1 MNIKTLFETK
11 FIKVFDL
18 QYKEGSHYYNATRRN
33 EEDLVA
39 SKSTEEFKQ
48 MLPDAVSCVVIW
60 NPAGAETDAR
70 YRIGTGLDSG
80 QPIDIQMTDI
90 MQDSSTPRLLMNRE
104 FRYPCGQFLLSVPA
118 GLIDR
123 EDVEAVSG
131 YKAQTDTG
139 DSANNSADINNSVLI
154 KTAVRELHEETGIVI
169 TDKDEVSVINPC
181 LFSTPGMTD
190 ESNALVKIVLNRKSL
205 TGMTQDGAVGGE
217 LFDGFDLLTK
227 EQAKKILHDGV
238 DEHGI
243 YYSVYTWA
251 ALTYFV
257 ADMWNQ

>member
-1 MNIKTLFETK
+1 MKIKSLFESK

-18 QYKEGSHYYNATRRN
+18 QYQEGRHYYNATRRD

-39 SKSTEEFKQ
+39 TKSTEEFKK

-60 NPAGAETDAR
+60 NPSDDDEK
-70 YRIGTGLDSG
+70 SG
-80 QPIDIQMTDI
+80 HEPC
-90 MQDSSTPRLLMNRE
+90 LLMNRE
-104 FRYPCGQFLLSVPA
+104 FRYPTGQYLLSVPA

-123 EDVEAVSG
+123 EDVETISG
-131 YKAQTDTG
+131 YKAQIDMDNNNA
-139 DSANNSADINNSVLI
+139 DSNAWTIEKNNSILI
-154 KTAVRELHEETGIVI
+154 KTAMRELHEETGIVI
-169 TDKDEVSVINPC
+169 TEADEVSVINPC

-190 ESNALVKIVLNRKSL
+190 ESNALVKIVLNRDSL
-205 TGMTQDGAVGGE
+205 NGMSQEGAVGGE

-227 EQAKKILHDGV
+227 AQAKKILEDGV

-257 ADMWNQ
+257 ADLWR

>member
-1 MNIKTLFETK
+1 MKIKSLFESK

-18 QYKEGSHYYNATRRN
+18 QYGEGRHYYNATRRA
-33 EEDLVA
+33 EKDLVA
-39 SKSTEEFKQ
+39 TKSTEEFKK

-60 NPAGAETDAR
+60 NPSGADSEADNSTDM
-70 YRIGTGLDSG
+70 
-80 QPIDIQMTDI
+80 QMTDI
-90 MQDSSTPRLLMNRE
+90 KQDSSKPRLLMNRE

-118 GLIDR
+118 GLIDP
-123 EDVEAVSG
+123 EDCTGAG
-131 YKAQTDTG
+131 FDT
-139 DSANNSADINNSVLI
+139 APLI
-154 KTAVRELHEETGIVI
+154 KTAMRELHEETGIVI
-169 TDKDEVSVINPC
+169 TEADEVSVINPC

-190 ESNALVKIVLNRKSL
+190 ESNALVKIVLNRDSL
-205 TGMTQDGAVGGE
+205 NGMSQEGAVGGE

-227 EQAKKILHDGV
+227 AQAKKILEDGV

-257 ADMWNQ
+257 ADLWR

>member
-1 MNIKTLFETK
+1 MKIKSLFESK

-18 QYKEGSHYYNATRRN
+18 QYQEGRHYYNATRRDEN
-33 EEDLVA
+33 DLVA
-39 SKSTEEFKQ
+39 AKSTEEFKK

-60 NPAGAETDAR
+60 NPSGADSEADNSTDM
-70 YRIGTGLDSG
+70 
-80 QPIDIQMTDI
+80 QMTDI
-90 MQDSSTPRLLMNRE
+90 KQDSSKPRLLMNRE

-118 GLIDR
+118 GLIDP
-123 EDVEAVSG
+123 EDC
-131 YKAQTDTG
+131 TG
-139 DSANNSADINNSVLI
+139 DNDNTASLI
-154 KTAVRELHEETGIVI
+154 KTAMRELHEETGLKV
-169 TDKDEVSVINPC
+169 TEEDEVSIINPC

-190 ESNALVKIVLNRKSL
+190 ESNALVKIVLNRDSL
-205 TGMTQDGAVGGE
+205 NGMSQDGAVGGE

-227 EQAKKILHDGV
+227 AQAKKILEDGV

-257 ADMWNQ
+257 ADLWR

>member
-1 MNIKTLFETK
+1 MKIKSLFESK

-18 QYKEGSHYYNATRRN
+18 QYREGRHYYNATRRDIN
-33 EEDLVA
+33 DLVA
-39 SKSTEEFKQ
+39 AKSTEEFKK

-60 NPAGAETDAR
+60 NPSDDDEK
-70 YRIGTGLDSG
+70 SG
-80 QPIDIQMTDI
+80 HEPC
-90 MQDSSTPRLLMNRE
+90 LLMNRE
-104 FRYPCGQFLLSVPA
+104 FRYPTGQYLLSVPA

-123 EDVEAVSG
+123 EDVETISG
-131 YKAQTDTG
+131 YKAQIDMDNNNA
-139 DSANNSADINNSVLI
+139 DSNAWTIEKNNSILI
-154 KTAVRELHEETGIVI
+154 KTAMRELHEETGIVI
-169 TDKDEVSVINPC
+169 TEADEVSVINPC

-190 ESNALVKIVLNRKSL
+190 ESNALVKIVLNRDSL
-205 TGMTQDGAVGGE
+205 NGMSQEGAVGGE

-227 EQAKKILHDGV
+227 AQAKKILEDGV

-257 ADMWNQ
+257 ADLWR

>member
-1 MNIKTLFETK
+1 MKIKSLFESK

-18 QYKEGSHYYNATRRN
+18 QYQEGRHYYNATRRA
-33 EEDLVA
+33 EKDLVA
-39 SKSTEEFKQ
+39 TKSTEEFKK

-60 NPAGAETDAR
+60 NPSDDDEK
-70 YRIGTGLDSG
+70 SG
-80 QPIDIQMTDI
+80 HEPC
-90 MQDSSTPRLLMNRE
+90 LLMNRE
-104 FRYPCGQFLLSVPA
+104 FRYPTGQYLLSVPA

-123 EDVEAVSG
+123 EDVETISG
-131 YKAQTDTG
+131 YKAQIDMDNNNA
-139 DSANNSADINNSVLI
+139 DSNAWTIEKNNSILI
-154 KTAVRELHEETGIVI
+154 KTAMRELHEETGLKV
-169 TDKDEVSVINPC
+169 TEEDEVSVINPC

-190 ESNALVKIVLNRKSL
+190 ESNALVKIVLNRDSL
-205 TGMTQDGAVGGE
+205 NGMSQEGAVGGE

-227 EQAKKILHDGV
+227 AQAKKILEDGV

-257 ADMWNQ
+257 ADLWR

>member
-1 MNIKTLFETK
+1 MKIKSLFESK

-18 QYKEGSHYYNATRRN
+18 QYQEGKHYYNATRRD

-39 SKSTEEFKQ
+39 TKSTEEFKK

-60 NPAGAETDAR
+60 NPSDDDEK
-70 YRIGTGLDSG
+70 SG
-80 QPIDIQMTDI
+80 HEPC
-90 MQDSSTPRLLMNRE
+90 LLMNRE
-104 FRYPCGQFLLSVPA
+104 FRYPTGQYLLSVPA

-123 EDVEAVSG
+123 EDVETISG
-131 YKAQTDTG
+131 YKAQIDMDNNNA
-139 DSANNSADINNSVLI
+139 DSNAWTIEKNNSILI
-154 KTAVRELHEETGIVI
+154 KTAMRELHEETGIVI
-169 TDKDEVSVINPC
+169 TEEDEVSVINPC

-190 ESNALVKIVLNRKSL
+190 ESNALVKIVLNRDSL
-205 TGMTQDGAVGGE
+205 NGMSQEGAVGGE

-227 EQAKKILHDGV
+227 AQAKKILEDGV

-257 ADMWNQ
+257 ADLWR

>member
-1 MNIKTLFETK
+1 MKIKSLFESK

-18 QYKEGSHYYNATRRN
+18 QYREGRHYYNATRRA

-39 SKSTEEFKQ
+39 AKSTEEFKK
-48 MLPDAVSCVVIW
+48 MLPDAVSCVVIL
-60 NPAGAETDAR
+60 NPSGADSEADNSTDM
-70 YRIGTGLDSG
+70 
-80 QPIDIQMTDI
+80 QMTDI
-90 MQDSSTPRLLMNRE
+90 KQDSSKPRLLMNRE

-118 GLIDR
+118 GLIDP
-123 EDVEAVSG
+123 EDC
-131 YKAQTDTG
+131 TG
-139 DSANNSADINNSVLI
+139 DGFDTAPLI
-154 KTAVRELHEETGIVI
+154 KTAMRELHEETGIVI
-169 TDKDEVSVINPC
+169 TEEDEVSVINPC

-190 ESNALVKIVLNRKSL
+190 ESNALVKIVLNRDSL
-205 TGMTQDGAVGGE
+205 NGMSQEGAVGGE

-227 EQAKKILHDGV
+227 AQAKKILEDGV

-257 ADMWNQ
+257 ADLWR

>member
-1 MNIKTLFETK
+1 MKIKSLFESK

-18 QYKEGSHYYNATRRN
+18 QYQEGRHYYNATRRDEN
-33 EEDLVA
+33 DLVA
-39 SKSTEEFKQ
+39 AKSTEEFKK

-60 NPAGAETDAR
+60 NPSGADSEADNSTDM
-70 YRIGTGLDSG
+70 
-80 QPIDIQMTDI
+80 QMTDI
-90 MQDSSTPRLLMNRE
+90 KQDSSKPRLLMNRE

-118 GLIDR
+118 GLIDQ
-123 EDVEAVSG
+123 EDC
-131 YKAQTDTG
+131 TG
-139 DSANNSADINNSVLI
+139 DCFDTAPLI
-154 KTAVRELHEETGIVI
+154 KTAMRELHEETGIVI
-169 TDKDEVSVINPC
+169 TEADEVSVINPC

-190 ESNALVKIVLNRKSL
+190 ESNALVKIVLNRDSL
-205 TGMTQDGAVGGE
+205 NGMSQEGAVGGE

-227 EQAKKILHDGV
+227 AQVKKILEDGV

-257 ADMWNQ
+257 ADLWR

>member
-1 MNIKTLFETK
+1 MKIKSLFESK

-18 QYKEGSHYYNATRRN
+18 QYQEGRHYYNATRRA
-33 EEDLVA
+33 EKDLVA
-39 SKSTEEFKQ
+39 TKSTEEFKK

-60 NPAGAETDAR
+60 NPSDDDEK
-70 YRIGTGLDSG
+70 SG
-80 QPIDIQMTDI
+80 HEPC
-90 MQDSSTPRLLMNRE
+90 LLMNRE
-104 FRYPCGQFLLSVPA
+104 FRYPTGQYLLSVPA

-123 EDVEAVSG
+123 EDVETISG
-131 YKAQTDTG
+131 YKAQIDMDNNNA
-139 DSANNSADINNSVLI
+139 DSNAWTIEKNNSILI
-154 KTAVRELHEETGIVI
+154 KTAMRELHEETGLKV
-169 TDKDEVSVINPC
+169 TEEDEVSIINPC

-190 ESNALVKIVLNRKSL
+190 ESNALVKIVLNRDSL
-205 TGMTQDGAVGGE
+205 NGMSQEGAVGGE

-227 EQAKKILHDGV
+227 AQAKKILEDGV

-257 ADMWNQ
+257 ADLWR

>member
-1 MNIKTLFETK
+1 MKIKSLFESK

-18 QYKEGSHYYNATRRN
+18 QYQEGKHYYNATRRD

-39 SKSTEEFKQ
+39 TKSTEEFKK

-60 NPAGAETDAR
+60 NPSDDDEK
-70 YRIGTGLDSG
+70 SG
-80 QPIDIQMTDI
+80 HEPC
-90 MQDSSTPRLLMNRE
+90 LLMNRE
-104 FRYPCGQFLLSVPA
+104 FRYPTGQYLLSVPA

-123 EDVEAVSG
+123 EDVETISG
-131 YKAQTDTG
+131 YKAQIDMDNNNA
-139 DSANNSADINNSVLI
+139 DSNAWTIEKNNSILI
-154 KTAVRELHEETGIVI
+154 KTAMRELHEETGIVI
-169 TDKDEVSVINPC
+169 TEADEVSVINPC

-190 ESNALVKIVLNRKSL
+190 ESNALVKIVLNRDSL
-205 TGMTQDGAVGGE
+205 NGMSQEGAVGGE

-227 EQAKKILHDGV
+227 AQAKKILEDGV

-257 ADMWNQ
+257 ADLWR

>member
-1 MNIKTLFETK
+1 MKIKSLFESK

-18 QYKEGSHYYNATRRN
+18 QYGEGRHYYNATRRA
-33 EEDLVA
+33 EKDLVA
-39 SKSTEEFKQ
+39 TKSTEEFKK

-60 NPAGAETDAR
+60 NPSGADSEADNSTDM
-70 YRIGTGLDSG
+70 
-80 QPIDIQMTDI
+80 QMTDI
-90 MQDSSTPRLLMNRE
+90 KQDSSKPRLLMNRE

-118 GLIDR
+118 GLIDP
-123 EDVEAVSG
+123 EDC
-131 YKAQTDTG
+131 TG
-139 DSANNSADINNSVLI
+139 DSDNTTPLI
-154 KTAVRELHEETGIVI
+154 KTAMRELHEETGLKV
-169 TDKDEVSVINPC
+169 TEEDEVSIINPC

-190 ESNALVKIVLNRKSL
+190 ESNALVKIVLNRDSL
-205 TGMTQDGAVGGE
+205 NGMSQEGAVGGE

-227 EQAKKILHDGV
+227 AQAKKILEDGV

-257 ADMWNQ
+257 ADLWR